1 MQSSEEKSLTGRLF
15 VPSLGVTYSS
25 IWFIEML
32 TGIFL
37 LDLAETFFGS
47 TNQVFIATTGQ
58 LVTLSS
64 IVSIIFAVL
73 LGVLSVKFN
82 HKKLLLLGSIAVA
95 IGTLGCLLAP
105 NFLFMQIFFP
115 IEGIGSVTIGAMAFS
130 VVGEFLIVKERP
142 KAIGWIISATGFA
155 GIITFLSISLFFSGA
170 SGWRAYLLMWVLP
183 LSLVSLIAIY
193 FFVPSKGQK
202 ARTITKQDYLN
213 SFKQVFLN
221 KSAASCLIGNM
232 FKFASGT
239 WVSVYFASFLRKQFD
254 VSLSDTSLVMLVISV
269 ISIIPIVIGGYCITR
284 IGRKRQLISTLV
296 ASSLALILIAFLNDL
311 SIIVILS
318 WIGAI
323 SLAMTFPALTS
334 LLIEQV
340 PDSRGTM
347 MSMNT
352 IFEIVGRGLGTA
364 LGGLVLMLSDWTGLI
379 LTFAALQLT
388 SAAIFFFL
396 AKDPCR
402 T

>member
-32 TGIFL
+32 TGVFL

-155 GIITFLSISLFFSGA
+155 GIITFLSISLFF
-170 SGWRAYLLMWVLP
+170 
-183 LSLVSLIAIY
+183 
-193 FFVPSKGQK
+193 
-202 ARTITKQDYLN
+202 
-213 SFKQVFLN
+213 
-221 KSAASCLIGNM
+221 
-232 FKFASGT
+232 
-239 WVSVYFASFLRKQFD
+239 
-254 VSLSDTSLVMLVISV
+254 
-269 ISIIPIVIGGYCITR
+269 
-284 IGRKRQLISTLV
+284 
-296 ASSLALILIAFLNDL
+296 
-311 SIIVILS
+311 
-318 WIGAI
+318 
-323 SLAMTFPALTS
+323 
-334 LLIEQV
+334 
-340 PDSRGTM
+340 
-347 MSMNT
+347 
-352 IFEIVGRGLGTA
+352 LG
-364 LGGLVLMLSDWTGLI
+364 S
-379 LTFAALQLT
+379 
-388 SAAIFFFL
+388 
-396 AKDPCR
+396 
-402 T
+402 